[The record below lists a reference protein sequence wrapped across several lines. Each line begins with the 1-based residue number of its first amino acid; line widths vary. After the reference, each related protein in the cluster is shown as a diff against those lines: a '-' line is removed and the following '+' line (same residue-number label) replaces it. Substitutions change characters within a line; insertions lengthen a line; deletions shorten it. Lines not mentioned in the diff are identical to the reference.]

1 MKTPETNNNLIQPLQ
16 ELMQDRFGR
25 YSKYII
31 QERALPDVRDGLK
44 PVQRRILYAMYD
56 DGNTFDKG
64 YRKSAKT
71 VGLVIGNYHPHGDS
85 SVYEAMVRMSQSWK
99 MNLELVDMQGNNGS
113 IDDDPA
119 AAMRYTEARLSAFGE
134 SLLEDIR
141 ENTVNFAPNFDDTNK
156 EPTVLPARIPQLLID
171 GSTGIAAG
179 YATNIPPHN
188 IGEVID
194 AAIYRTH
201 FPTCSLE
208 ELEEIVKGPDFPTGG
223 TVQGSDGIHDAFVS
237 GRGRIVIRAKT
248 TLVETRTIN
257 QIVITEIPYEV
268 VKVNLVKKIDDIR
281 LNKNLDGLLDV
292 RDESDRNGMKIVLD
306 IKKEADSQLILNY
319 LYKNTDLQ
327 VYYNY
332 NMIAI
337 LDQRPVQLGLREMLD
352 AFIKHREEVVLRRS
366 RFQYDE
372 LERKCHILEGLMR
385 AVSVLDEVITIIR
398 SSKDKAD
405 AKVNLMKRFDFSE
418 AQAEAIVILRLY
430 RLTSTDIIELRN
442 EFALFVNQMEY
453 LQSILTSSEML
464 KSVLVKELKEA
475 RAKFDRK
482 RRTLIEG
489 EVQEIVID
497 KMSMI
502 PNERTVVTLS
512 RDAYVKRVS
521 LRSYQAS
528 ENTETGIKEKD
539 QLIGTIECDTYD
551 TLLLFT
557 EKGNYAYLPVYLIED
572 AKWKEVGNHLSHY
585 LKADG
590 EKIVSAVVV
599 KNFETYAWIVT
610 VSAQGL
616 IKKTAVSEF
625 LVTRSNKT
633 FDAMVLQPKDKMLCA
648 FVLYEHE
655 DIVLASTQ
663 GYMVRYEGDAISEI
677 GTKAKGVKAMNLAS
691 GDSVAYGCSVKEG
704 TNAILVYTHANQF
717 KRIKLVE
724 AGRMNRPAK
733 GELLAKRVK
742 SNPQNIVYITSV
754 NSYDLLRL
762 TQDKNNWIAMKEIP
776 IMAKDATFG
785 QGSKGDDLYILR
797 GIEEIRVLEI
807 PVKPIEEEKTHAH
820 EVEMLSFDLE

>member
-1 MKTPETNNNLIQPLQ
+1 MKTNENNNNLIQSLQ

-56 DGNTFDKG
+56 DGNTHDKG

-85 SVYEAMVRMSQSWK
+85 SVYEAMVRMSQYWK

-141 ENTVNFAPNFDDTNK
+141 ENTVNFAPNFDDTSK
-156 EPTVLPARIPQLLID
+156 EPTVLPARIPELLTN
-171 GSTGIAAG
+171 GATGIAAG

-188 IGEVID
+188 ISEIID
-194 AAIYRTH
+194 AAVYRIH

-208 ELEEIVKGPDFPTGG
+208 ELEEKVQGPDFPTGG
-223 TVQGSDGIHDAFVS
+223 IVQGTDGIHEAFLS
-237 GRGRIVIRAKT
+237 GKGRVVIRAKT
-248 TLVETRTIN
+248 TLHETRTIN

-268 VKVNLVKKIDDIR
+268 VKVNMVKKIDEIR

-292 RDESDRNGMKIVLD
+292 RDESDRNGLRIVLD
-306 IKKEADSQLILNY
+306 IKKEADAQLILNY

-337 LDQRPVQLGLREMLD
+337 VDQRPVLLGLREMLD
-352 AFIKHREEVVLRRS
+352 AFIKHRKEVVLRRS
-366 RFQYDE
+366 RFQYDD
-372 LERKCHILEGLMR
+372 LEKRCHILEGLMR

-405 AKVNLMKRFDFSE
+405 AKSNLMKRFDFSD
-418 AQAEAIVILRLY
+418 AQAEAIVTLRLY
-430 RLTSTDIIELRN
+430 RLTSTDIVELRN
-442 EFALFVNQMEY
+442 EFALLVNEMEY
-453 LQSILTSSEML
+453 LQSVINSEEML
-464 KSVLVKELKEA
+464 KSVIVKELKEA
-475 RAKFDRK
+475 KTKFDRP
-482 RRTLIEG
+482 RRTIIEG
-489 EVQEIVID
+489 QVQEIVID

-502 PNERTVVTLS
+502 PNERTVVTVS

-521 LRSYQAS
+521 LRSFQAS
-528 ENTETGIKEKD
+528 ENTDTGLKEND
-539 QLIGTIECDTYD
+539 QLVGSIECDTYD
-551 TLLLFT
+551 TLVLFT
-557 EKGNYAYLPVYLIED
+557 QKGNYAYLPVYSIED

-590 EKIVSAVVV
+590 EKIVSAMIV
-599 KNFETYAWIVT
+599 KNFKTYAWIVT

-616 IKKTAVSEF
+616 MKKTAISEF
-625 LVTRSNKT
+625 EVTRNNKT
-633 FDAMVLQPKDKMLCA
+633 FDAMVLQPKDKLVSA
-648 FVLYEHE
+648 FVLYENE
-655 DIVLASTQ
+655 DILLASQQ
-663 GYMVRYEGDAISEI
+663 GYMVRYAGDSISEI
-677 GTKAKGVKAMNLAS
+677 GTKAKGVKAMNLSTGDLVGYAS
-691 GDSVAYGCSVKEG
+691 AIKDG
-704 TNAILVYTHANQF
+704 TNAVLFYTHTGQY
-717 KRIKLVE
+717 KRIRLSEIGK
-724 AGRMNRPAK
+724 MNRPAK

-742 SNPQNIVYITSV
+742 SNPQNISYLTTVG
-754 NSYDLLRL
+754 SYDVLRL
-762 TQDKNNWIAMKEIP
+762 TQDKEQWVAVKDVP
-776 IMAKDATFG
+776 IMAKDATFSAG
-785 QGSKGDDLYILR
+785 PKGENLYVLT
-797 GIEEIRVLEI
+797 GIEEVKIIDL
-807 PVKPIEEEKTHAH
+807 PVKPIAQEEAH
-820 EVEMLSFDLE
+820 HDVEMLSFDL

>member
-1 MKTPETNNNLIQPLQ
+1 MKTNENNNNLIQSLQ

-56 DGNTFDKG
+56 DGNTHDKG

-85 SVYEAMVRMSQSWK
+85 SVYEAMVRMSQYWK

-141 ENTVNFAPNFDDTNK
+141 ENTVNFAPNFDDTSK
-156 EPTVLPARIPQLLID
+156 EPTVLPARIPELLTN
-171 GSTGIAAG
+171 GATGIAAG

-188 IGEVID
+188 ISEIID
-194 AAIYRTH
+194 AAVYRIH

-208 ELEEIVKGPDFPTGG
+208 ELEEKVQGPDFPTGG
-223 TVQGSDGIHDAFVS
+223 LVQGTDGIHEAFLS
-237 GRGRIVIRAKT
+237 GKVRVVIRAKT
-248 TLVETRTIN
+248 TLHETRTIN

-268 VKVNLVKKIDDIR
+268 VKVNMVKKIDEIR

-292 RDESDRNGMKIVLD
+292 RDESDRNGLRIVLD
-306 IKKEADSQLILNY
+306 IKKEADAQLILNY

-337 LDQRPVQLGLREMLD
+337 VDQRPVLLGLREMLD
-352 AFIKHREEVVLRRS
+352 AFIKHRKEVVLRRS
-366 RFQYDE
+366 RFQYDD
-372 LERKCHILEGLMR
+372 LERRCHILEGLMR

-398 SSKDKAD
+398 SSKDKGD
-405 AKVNLMKRFDFSE
+405 AKSNLMKRFDFSD
-418 AQAEAIVILRLY
+418 AQAEAIVTLRLY
-430 RLTSTDIIELRN
+430 RLTSTDIVELRN
-442 EFALFVNQMEY
+442 EFALLVNEMEY
-453 LQSILTSSEML
+453 LQSVINSDEML
-464 KSVLVKELKEA
+464 KSVIVKELKEA
-475 RAKFDRK
+475 KTKFDRP
-482 RRTLIEG
+482 RRTIIEG
-489 EVQEIVID
+489 QVQEIVID

-502 PNERTVVTLS
+502 PNERTVVTVS

-521 LRSYQAS
+521 LRSFQAS
-528 ENTETGIKEKD
+528 ENTDTGLKEND
-539 QLIGTIECDTYD
+539 QLVGSIECDTYD
-551 TLLLFT
+551 TLVLFT
-557 EKGNYAYLPVYLIED
+557 QKGNYAYLPVYSIED

-590 EKIVSAVVV
+590 EKIVSAMIV
-599 KNFETYAWIVT
+599 KNFKTYAWIVT

-616 IKKTAVSEF
+616 MKKTAISEF
-625 LVTRSNKT
+625 EVTRNNKT
-633 FDAMVLQPKDKMLCA
+633 FDAMVLQPKDRLVSA
-648 FVLYEHE
+648 FVLYENE
-655 DIVLASTQ
+655 DILLASQQ
-663 GYMVRYEGDAISEI
+663 GYMVRYAGDSISEI
-677 GTKAKGVKAMNLAS
+677 GTKAKGVKAMNLSTGDLVGYAS
-691 GDSVAYGCSVKEG
+691 AIREG
-704 TNAILVYTHANQF
+704 TNAVLFYTHTGQY
-717 KRIKLVE
+717 KRIRLNEIGK
-724 AGRMNRPAK
+724 MNRPAK

-742 SNPQNIVYITSV
+742 SNPQNISYLTTVG
-754 NSYDLLRL
+754 SYDVLRL
-762 TQDKNNWIAMKEIP
+762 TQDKEQWIAVKDVP
-776 IMAKDATFG
+776 IMAKDATFSVG
-785 QGSKGDDLYILR
+785 PKGENLYVLI
-797 GIEEIRVLEI
+797 GIEEIKIVDL
-807 PVKPIEEEKTHAH
+807 PVKPTVKEETHH
-820 EVEMLSFDLE
+820 DVEMLSFDL

>member
-1 MKTPETNNNLIQPLQ
+1 MKNNENNLVLPLQ

-56 DGNTFDKG
+56 DGNTHDKG

-85 SVYEAMVRMSQSWK
+85 SVYEAMVRMSQYWK

-171 GSTGIAAG
+171 GATGIAAG

-188 IGEVID
+188 ISEVID
-194 AAIYRTH
+194 AAVYRIH
-201 FPTCSLE
+201 HPKCSLDELE
-208 ELEEIVKGPDFPTGG
+208 ELMLGPDFPTGG
-223 TVQGSDGIHDAFVS
+223 TVQGIDGIHDAFAT
-237 GRGRIVIRAKT
+237 GKGRIVIRAKT
-248 TLVETRTIN
+248 TIVETRTIN
-257 QIVITEIPYEV
+257 QILITEIPYEV

-281 LNKNLDGLLDV
+281 MNKNLDGLLDV
-292 RDESDRNGMKIVLD
+292 RDESDRNGLKIVLD
-306 IKKEADSQLILNY
+306 IKKEADTQLILNY

-337 LDQRPVQLGLREMLD
+337 VDQRPVQLGLREMLD
-352 AFIKHREEVVLRRS
+352 AFIRHREEVVLRRS
-366 RFQYDE
+366 RYQFDE

-385 AVSVLDEVITIIR
+385 AVSVLDEVIAIIR

-405 AKVNLMKRFDFSE
+405 AKINLMKRFDFTD

-430 RLTSTDIIELRN
+430 RLTSTDIIELRD

-453 LQSILTSSEML
+453 LQSIIDSGEML
-464 KSVLVKELKEA
+464 RSVMVKELKAA
-475 RAKFDRK
+475 RENFDRK
-482 RRTLIEG
+482 RRTVIEG
-489 EVQEIVID
+489 QMQEIVID

-502 PNERTVVTLS
+502 PNERTVVTIT

-528 ENTETGIKEKD
+528 ENLETGVKEKD
-539 QLIGTIECDTYD
+539 QLIGILECDTYD

-557 EKGNYAYLPVYLIED
+557 EKGNFAYLPVYTIED

-590 EKIVSAVVV
+590 EKIVSAMVV
-599 KNFETYAWIVT
+599 KRFDTYAWIVT
-610 VSAQGL
+610 VSALGL
-616 IKKTAVSEF
+616 IKKTAVAEF
-625 LVTRSNKT
+625 TVTRNNKT
-633 FDAMVLQPKDKMLCA
+633 FDAMVLQPKDKMVCA
-648 FVLYEHE
+648 FVLYERE
-655 DIVLASTQ
+655 DILLVSQQ
-663 GYMVRYEGDAISEI
+663 GYLVRYEGDAISEI
-677 GTKAKGVKAMNLAS
+677 GTKAKGVKAMNLGN
-691 GDSVAYGCSVKEG
+691 GDTVAYGASIKEG
-704 TNAILVYTHANQF
+704 TNAILAYTHGNQY
-717 KRIKLVE
+717 KRIRLNE
-724 AGRMNRPAK
+724 SGRMNRPAK
-733 GELLAKRVK
+733 GELLAKRIK
-742 SNPQNIVYITSV
+742 SNPQNIVYLATTG
-754 NSYDLLRL
+754 SYDTLRL
-762 TQDKNNWIAMKEIP
+762 TPDKEQWVAVKDIP
-776 IMAKDATFG
+776 IMAKDATFS
-785 QGSKGDDLYILR
+785 QGPKGDDLYILK
-797 GIEEIRVLEI
+797 GIEEIRIVEI
-807 PVKPIEEEKTHAH
+807 PAKPVEEVKEHH
-820 EVEMLSFDLE
+820 DVELLSFDLE

>member
-1 MKTPETNNNLIQPLQ
+1 MKNNENNLILPLQ

-56 DGNTFDKG
+56 DGNTHDKG

-85 SVYEAMVRMSQSWK
+85 SVYEAMVRMSQYWK

-188 IGEVID
+188 ISEVID
-194 AAIYRTH
+194 AAVYRIH
-201 FPTCSLE
+201 YPTCSLE
-208 ELEEIVKGPDFPTGG
+208 ELEELVLGPDFPTGG
-223 TVQGSDGIHDAFVS
+223 TVQGIDGIHDAFVS
-237 GRGRIVIRAKT
+237 GKGRFVIRAKT

-257 QIVITEIPYEV
+257 QLVITEIPYEV
-268 VKVNLVKKIDDIR
+268 VKVNLVKKMDDIR
-281 LNKNLDGLLDV
+281 MNKNLDGLMDV
-292 RDESDRNGMKIVLD
+292 RDESDRNGLKIVLD

-337 LDQRPVQLGLREMLD
+337 VDQRPVQLGLREMLD

-385 AVSVLDEVITIIR
+385 AISVLDEVITIIR

-405 AKVNLMKRFDFSE
+405 AKANLMKRFDFSD

-453 LQSILTSSEML
+453 LQSILTSGEML
-464 KSVLVKELKEA
+464 KSVMVKELKEA
-475 RAKFDRK
+475 REKFARK
-482 RRTLIEG
+482 RRTVIEG
-489 EVQEIVID
+489 QVQEIIID

-502 PNERTVVTLS
+502 PNERTVVTVS

-539 QLIGTIECDTYD
+539 QLIGSIECDTYD

-557 EKGNYAYLPVYLIED
+557 EKGNFAYLPVYSIED
-572 AKWKEVGNHLSHY
+572 TKWKDVGNHLSHY

-590 EKIVSAVVV
+590 EKIVSAMIV
-599 KNFETYAWIVT
+599 KRFDTHAWIVT
-610 VSAQGL
+610 ISAQGL
-616 IKKTAVSEF
+616 IKKMAVSEF
-625 LVTRSNKT
+625 MITRNSKT

-648 FVLYEHE
+648 FVLYEKE
-655 DIVLASTQ
+655 DIVLASQQ

-677 GTKAKGVKAMNLAS
+677 GTRAKGVKAMNLS
-691 GDSVAYGCSVKEG
+691 TSDVIAYGCSVKDG
-704 TNAILVYTHANQF
+704 TNAILFYTQSNQF
-717 KRIKLVE
+717 KRIKLAE
-724 AGRMNRPAK
+724 SGRMNRPAK
-733 GELLAKRVK
+733 GEMLAKRVK
-742 SNPQNIVYITSV
+742 SNPQVITYIASV
-754 NSYDLLRL
+754 GSFDLLRM
-762 TQDKNNWIAMKEIP
+762 TQDKENWISMKDVP

-785 QGSKGDDLYILR
+785 QGPKGADLYVIK
-797 GIEEIRVLEI
+797 GIEEVRILEI
-807 PVKPIEEEKTHAH
+807 PLKPLETVTKHPH
-820 EVEMLSFDLE
+820 EVELLSFDLE